1 MAIIDQVTLRTGVAD
16 WLNRSDLTDAQLDD
30 FISIGETK
38 LYDELR
44 VPTLEALNGFSVVA
58 GNSSITIPEGLLEPI
73 ELKYVQSGT
82 CSVAPSTNTTRAL
95 CTAASG
101 TWTDSDK
108 DDDVVL
114 SRVDSKVFGN
124 NKMKHAYTREL
135 GNYLLTDS
143 VGNQSAA
150 GEYTLKYYKA
160 DDPVG
165 TYSSTAT
172 TAGAFVVGKY
182 YTILTVGNTNFI
194 GDGASANTVGVI
206 FKATS
211 AGSGTGTA
219 NVETIPWILGTE
231 FESILYAACAVGAT
245 FLGDVEME
253 QKFSELTNNK
263 VNALN
268 QKELRASLKGGS
280 FSSQFSTPL
289 L

>member
-73 ELKYVQSGT
+73 ELKYVQGGT

-143 VGNQSAA
+143 EGKQSAA

-160 DDPVG
+160 DDPIG

-182 YTILTVGNTNFI
+182 YTILTLGDTNFV

-206 FKATS
+206 FKATN

-219 NVETIPWILGTE
+219 NVEVIPWILGTE

-253 QKFSELTNNK
+253 QKFNELTVNK

-268 QKELRASLKGGS
+268 QKELRASMKGGS
-280 FSSQFSTPL
+280 FSAQFSTPL